1 MTAPLQDD
9 DAALA
14 KLQRETAQIDLELK
28 KRELADKSSKWAIFR
43 NPAVFVPIS
52 AAIASG
58 IFGLIVAS
66 FQVYEDREKLQEQVN
81 TSILIDALNGYPRN
95 TTFDPA
101 QSATLP
107 TTEPVRPTCRP
118 PLAPTR
124 SIAVTRAWSA
134 VGALRGRG
142 CHTVVEQPDRVPRVR
157 HRNNVQAGWLTP
169 P

>member
-101 QSATLP
+101 QSARKLRMFLDAGLLTDH
-107 TTEPVRPTCRP
+107 T
-118 PLAPTR
+118 
-124 SIAVTRAWSA
+124 
-134 VGALRGRG
+134 GALARY
-142 CHTVVEQPDRVPRVR
+142 VNKFDPQ
-157 HRNNVQAGWLTP
+157 
-169 P
+169 